1 MTVAPNI
8 TPKLTA
14 KIDSARRTAISLT
27 LRANI
32 SVSRRPLIMETTVN
46 TSTAIV
52 VVLIPPAVPDG
63 DPPINIKRQHT
74 RAVDLFNPDCE
85 MVQNPAVLVVTD

>member
-1 MTVAPNI
+1 
-8 TPKLTA
+8 
-14 KIDSARRTAISLT
+14 
-27 LRANI
+27 
-32 SVSRRPLIMETTVN
+32 METTVN